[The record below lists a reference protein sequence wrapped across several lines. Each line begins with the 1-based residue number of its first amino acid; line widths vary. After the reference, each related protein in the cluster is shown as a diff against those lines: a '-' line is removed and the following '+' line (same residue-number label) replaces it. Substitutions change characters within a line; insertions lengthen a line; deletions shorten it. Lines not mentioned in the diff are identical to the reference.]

1 MYCRHAYAHATSTA
15 KTTLP
20 FILKGSDMIAYEVFL
35 SLGIRVYV
43 RPVADHIGKHQY
55 EPDQSSFRKYYHVGK
70 EFSQPWN
77 THMECGESYTIE
89 EVYEDYPS
97 DLLKVTW
104 MNWPIKGNRE
114 VQFGYTAVSQP
125 FSAFSFDLTDV
136 YTSMVT
142 RPSPRSNTASVHSSS
157 RFLRTLSVF
166 R

>member
-1 MYCRHAYAHATSTA
+1 MYCSHAYAHATSTA

-35 SLGIRVYV
+35 SLGIRVFV
-43 RPVADHIGKHQY
+43 RPVADHIRKHQY
-55 EPDQSSFRKYYHVGK
+55 EEEPSLRKYYHVGK

-77 THMECGESYTIE
+77 TRMGGDGYSIE
-89 EVYEDYPS
+89 EIYEDYPS

-114 VQFGYTAVSQP
+114 VQFLWTAVSRP
-125 FSAFSFDLTDV
+125 FSGYSVILTDALNS
-136 YTSMVT
+136 TAT
-142 RPSPRSNTASVHSSS
+142 RPSPSSNTASVHSSS
-157 RFLRTLSVF
+157 RFLRTLSAS